1 MEEYCGRKIR
11 LWEEKVCGKKLVG
24 VKKYEENIGGILGE
38 EYSERKRRFWE
49 VKKPRGK
56 YWMNIVG
63 GKKIAKRNKVF
74 GTKIAGEKK
83 NYLEIGE

>member
-1 MEEYCGRKIR
+1 
-11 LWEEKVCGKKLVG
+11 
-24 VKKYEENIGGILGE
+24 
-38 EYSERKRRFWE
+38 
-49 VKKPRGK
+49 
-56 YWMNIVG
+56 MNIVG